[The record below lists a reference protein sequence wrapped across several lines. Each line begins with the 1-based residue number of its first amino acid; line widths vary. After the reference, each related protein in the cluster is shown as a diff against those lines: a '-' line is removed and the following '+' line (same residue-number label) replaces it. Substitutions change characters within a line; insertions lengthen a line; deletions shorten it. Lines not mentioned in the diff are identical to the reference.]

1 MEVAEAPDV
10 AASAQAASLAA
21 PHGMGSPVGGAS
33 ALGALGRTLGAL
45 GRTRRM
51 TAATGQVRDLGNGTY
66 QGDFRVD
73 RQVP

>member
-21 PHGMGSPVGGAS
+21 PHGMGSPVGGGAS
-33 ALGALGRTLGAL
+33 ALGALGRT
-45 GRTRRM
+45 RRM
-51 TAATGQVRDLGNGTY
+51 MAATGQVRDLGNGTY